1 MGLKMA
7 EQNEMDKVLY
17 PMMEYVCD
25 KLCRWSHEVTSEKRL
40 DNICAGCKMDQYM
53 CNILNAHNAAR
64 RLQAAAEV
72 VRNELMEKGDW
83 YWALVESIQCYL
95 IEAGCT
101 ASWDHMAR
109 ELADRIVGVEP
120 VELDGD
126 KNTEERTCKTCGNRC
141 NSLCDECKFYDG
153 VECHQ
158 QADECRECTRG
169 QNWIPETRI

>member
-1 MGLKMA
+1 MA

-17 PMMEYVCD
+17 PMMEYACD
-25 KLCRWSHEVTSEKRL
+25 KLCRWPHEVTSEKRL
-40 DNICAGCKMDQYM
+40 DNICAGCKMDQYI
-53 CNILNAHNAAR
+53 CDILSTHNAAR
-64 RLQAAAEV
+64 RLQVAAET
-72 VRNELMEKGDW
+72 VRNELTEKGGW
-83 YWALVESIQCYL
+83 YRALVNSIYGYL
-95 IEAGCT
+95 RDTDGSEPWGQM
-101 ASWDHMAR
+101 ASD
-109 ELADRIVGVEP
+109 LADRIVGAEP

-169 QNWIPETRI
+169 QNWIPEI